1 MLNLVHAKP
10 IALTHRSYRRAS
22 KVCGKLLYLSIYNS
36 LRKFEPEKKSKISSD
51 EAIVHTNNFR
61 NENELL
67 SLINEAKSG
76 LGIGITNKLL
86 EDSSVIN
93 ALICCFTCRKILFQW
108 AEINAKELVVFD
120 EILQVLGS
128 STLAEEKAHKP
139 IDALYKY
146 ASKQLKNVRKELNER
161 SSEEASNFIFGTL
174 FPKKL
179 SIRELSIVITL
190 ISCAFLVG
198 SYLFTTI
205 CFKLLQSNV
214 VGLKYYDFWQFA
226 LPHTYIHLLITL
238 FVFCFLSLENQ
249 HAHLKKAYINE
260 ELGIAPKRNY
270 IDDVLPYLFVVMVNI
285 PLFTKLFGFD
295 DGSWVYF
302 ILFDWVYSILF
313 DLLIILMIVIRK
325 LPYEHMFAQPYV
337 INITFIVSILVVF
350 NMGISGWMLSEEL
363 KEPTSTKWH
372 YIFDN
377 IKVASKDYSLV
388 YEGDSSI
395 VFYKRDIGEFLVK
408 NARDMKSRVGNW

>member
-1 MLNLVHAKP
+1 MLNLVHAKL
-10 IALTHRSYRRAS
+10 IALAHYPYRRARD
-22 KVCGKLLYLSIYNS
+22 VCEKLLFLSIYNS
-36 LRKFEPEKKSKISSD
+36 LRKFEPEKTRKISSD
-51 EAIVHTNNFR
+51 EAIVLAKNFS

-67 SLINEAKSG
+67 SLTNEAKSG

-120 EILQVLGS
+120 EILQVLGPS
-128 STLAEEKAHKP
+128 ALAEEKAHKP

-146 ASKQLKNVRKELNER
+146 ASKQLKNVRKELKER
-161 SSEEASNFIFGTL
+161 SSDEANNFIFGIL
-174 FPKKL
+174 LPKKI
-179 SIRELSIVITL
+179 SIGELSTL
-190 ISCAFLVG
+190 LGFILGAFFVG
-198 SYLFTTI
+198 SYMFTII

-214 VGLKYYDFWQFA
+214 VGLKYNDFWQFA
-226 LPHTYIHLLITL
+226 LPHTYIGLLIGL
-238 FVFCFLSLENQ
+238 FAFWFLLENQ
-249 HAHLKKAYINE
+249 HANLKKAHINE
-260 ELGIAPKRNY
+260 EHGIAPKRNY
-270 IDDVLPYLFVVMVNI
+270 IDYVPVYFCVIWINI

-295 DGSWVYF
+295 DGSW
-302 ILFDWVYSILF
+302 IESILI
-313 DLLIILMIVIRK
+313 DLFIIFMIIIGK
-325 LPYEHMFAQPYV
+325 IPFEHMFAQAYV
-337 INITFIVSILVVF
+337 INITFVFCIFVVF
-350 NMGISGWMLSEEL
+350 SMGFSGWKLSEEL

-408 NARDMKSRVGNW
+408 NKRDMKSRFGNW